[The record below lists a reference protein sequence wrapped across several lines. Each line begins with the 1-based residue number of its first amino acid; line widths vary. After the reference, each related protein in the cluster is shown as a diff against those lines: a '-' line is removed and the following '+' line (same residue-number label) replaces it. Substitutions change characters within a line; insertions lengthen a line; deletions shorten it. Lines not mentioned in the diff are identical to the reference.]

1 MRKARQAK
9 SGYMKNV
16 RRIKK
21 SMSQQAELLSP
32 TTEAIMQEISALQMQ
47 QTETQITLEMLM
59 EQ

>member
-21 SMSQQAELLSP
+21 SMRASRQNY
-32 TTEAIMQEISALQMQ
+32 
-47 QTETQITLEMLM
+47 
-59 EQ
+59 